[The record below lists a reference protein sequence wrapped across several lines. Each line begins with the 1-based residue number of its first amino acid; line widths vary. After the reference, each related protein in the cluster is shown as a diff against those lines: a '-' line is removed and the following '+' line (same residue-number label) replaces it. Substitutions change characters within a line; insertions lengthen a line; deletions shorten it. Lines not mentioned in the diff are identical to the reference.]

1 MQCLLLTYLSILTH
15 PHISYIASHYTLKP
29 ARLVRTEGTICRA
42 PPRVITPGAS
52 FSGIGGGATHL
63 LFYDF
68 VLTRTVPSVV
78 LLPGN
83 EEESNL
89 KLYVYSINRSFRE
102 QITYFNVFIDGT
114 ILVAHYHLHLL
125 NSNNISVFAVR
136 DL

>member
-1 MQCLLLTYLSILTH
+1 MGIKPNFQYQPCLAVLILPPAHLL
-15 PHISYIASHYTLKP
+15 YIASHYTLKP

-68 VLTRTVPSVV
+68 ILTSTVPSVV
-78 LLPGN
+78 LSLPGN
-83 EEESNL
+83 DEESNL
-89 KLYVYSINRSFRE
+89 KLYVYSIDRSFRE

-114 ILVAHYHLHLL
+114 ILVAHYHLH
-125 NSNNISVFAVR
+125 
-136 DL
+136 